1 MNSERCVYVLVS
13 SNVCELFRKIFMQKS
28 SCLNYVGR
36 RVRIFFAS
44 PRLVH
49 HVCDRAEALPAGRWI
64 ENAKRIRTINS
75 CCTAKG
81 QSPAVSVGHS
91 EWR

>member
-1 MNSERCVYVLVS
+1 MNSERCIYVLVFS
-13 SNVCELFRKIFMQKS
+13 YVYELFGKIFMQKS
-28 SCLNYVGR
+28 SHVGR
-36 RVRIFFAS
+36 RVLIFFAS

-75 CCTAKG
+75 CCTEKG
-81 QSPAVSVGHS
+81 AEPRCVG
-91 EWR
+91 WAL

>member
-1 MNSERCVYVLVS
+1 MSSERFIYVLVFAY
-13 SNVCELFRKIFMQKS
+13 VCELFRKIFMQKS
-28 SCLNYVGR
+28 SCLNHVGR
-36 RVRIFFAS
+36 RVLIFFAS

-75 CCTAKG
+75 CCTEKG
-81 QSPAVSVGHS
+81 AEPRCVG
-91 EWR
+91 WAL